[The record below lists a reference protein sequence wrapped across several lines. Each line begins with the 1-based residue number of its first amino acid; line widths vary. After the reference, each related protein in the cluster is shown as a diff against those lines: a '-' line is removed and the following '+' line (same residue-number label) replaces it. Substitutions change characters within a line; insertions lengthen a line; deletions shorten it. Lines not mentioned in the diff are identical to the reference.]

1 MFAKK
6 SNQRNNPWADLT
18 HEKLSDT
25 SDVSVK
31 KQLGDLVS
39 PVKMLDQIFGTKSSG
54 EQYPK
59 ASGREKQ
66 SLKQNQ
72 ENVIFSNSRRS
83 EDIKISQET
92 HAIVIELKKQITFL
106 EKKEKSFTSELSKI
120 KVEQLPAKTGI
131 YYLRFLE
138 WMLLEVKRLI
148 IKVEEGSVWLAT
160 FNQKKKK
167 KLGYWKMYKKHGTT
181 FGLSQER
188 SSATQTG

>member
-18 HEKLSDT
+18 HEKLSD
-25 SDVSVK
+25 SSRPSVK
-31 KQLGDLVS
+31 KQLEDLVS
-39 PVKMLDQIFGTKSSG
+39 PVKMLDQIFGTKSSN

-59 ASGREKQ
+59 IPGREKQ
-66 SLKQNQ
+66 HVKQNQ
-72 ENVIFSNSRRS
+72 ENVIFSNSHRS
-83 EDIKISQET
+83 EDIKIRQET
-92 HAIVIELKKQITFL
+92 NAIATELKKQIAIL
-106 EKKEKSFTSELSKI
+106 ERKEKTFTTELSKI

-160 FNQKKKK
+160 FNSRKKK

-181 FGLSQER
+181 FGLSHER
-188 SSATQTG
+188 SLATQTG

>member
-18 HEKLSDT
+18 HEKLSD
-25 SDVSVK
+25 SSRPSVK
-31 KQLGDLVS
+31 KQLEDLVS
-39 PVKMLDQIFGTKSSG
+39 PVKMLDQIFGTKSSN

-59 ASGREKQ
+59 IPGREKQ
-66 SLKQNQ
+66 HVKQNQ

-83 EDIKISQET
+83 EDIKITQET
-92 HAIVIELKKQITFL
+92 LALVSELKKHVALL
-106 EKKEKSFTSELSKI
+106 EKKEKGLTSELSKI
-120 KVEQLPAKTGI
+120 KVEQLPPKTGI

-148 IKVEEGSVWLAT
+148 IKVEEGSAWLAT
-160 FNQKKKK
+160 FNQRKRK

-181 FGLSQER
+181 FGLSHER
-188 SSATQTG
+188 SLATQTG

>member
-1 MFAKK
+1 
-6 SNQRNNPWADLT
+6 
-18 HEKLSDT
+18 
-25 SDVSVK
+25 
-31 KQLGDLVS
+31 
-39 PVKMLDQIFGTKSSG
+39 MLDQIFGTKSSN

-59 ASGREKQ
+59 IPGREKQ
-66 SLKQNQ
+66 HVKQNQ
-72 ENVIFSNSRRS
+72 ENVIFSNSHRS
-83 EDIKISQET
+83 EDIKIRQET
-92 HAIVIELKKQITFL
+92 NAIATELKKQIAIL
-106 EKKEKSFTSELSKI
+106 ERKEKTFTTELSKI

-160 FNQKKKK
+160 FNSRKKK
-167 KLGYWKMYKKHGTT
+167 KLGYWKMYKKHGTS

>member
-6 SNQRNNPWADLT
+6 SNQKINPWTDLT

-25 SDVSVK
+25 SGLSVK

-39 PVKMLDQIFGTKSSG
+39 PSKMLDQIFGARSSN

-59 ASGREKQ
+59 IPGREKQ
-66 SLKQNQ
+66 SAKQNQ

-83 EDIKISQET
+83 EDIKITQET
-92 HAIVIELKKQITFL
+92 HALVSELKKHVAVL
-106 EKKEKSFTSELSKI
+106 EKKEKSLTSELSKI
-120 KVEQLPAKTGI
+120 KVEQLPPKTGI

-148 IKVEEGSVWLAT
+148 IKVEEGSAWLAT
-160 FNQKKKK
+160 FNQRKRK

-181 FGLSQER
+181 FGLSHER
-188 SSATQTG
+188 SLATQTG

>member
-1 MFAKK
+1 MLAKK
-6 SNQRNNPWADLT
+6 SNQKINPWSDLT
-18 HEKLSDT
+18 REKLSDT
-25 SDVSVK
+25 SGLSVK
-31 KQLGDLVS
+31 KQIGDLVS
-39 PVKMLDQIFGTKSSG
+39 PAKMLDQIFGAKSSN

-59 ASGREKQ
+59 IPGREKQ
-66 SLKQNQ
+66 PAKQSQ
-72 ENVIFSNSRRS
+72 ENVIFSNSHRS
-83 EDIKISQET
+83 EDIKIRQET
-92 HAIVIELKKQITFL
+92 NAIATELKKQIAIL
-106 EKKEKSFTSELSKI
+106 ERKEKTFTTELSKI

-160 FNQKKKK
+160 FNSRKKK
-167 KLGYWKMYKKHGTT
+167 KLGYWKMYKKHGTS

>member
-39 PVKMLDQIFGTKSSG
+39 PVKMLDQIFGAKSSS

-59 ASGREKQ
+59 IPGREKQ

-92 HAIVIELKKQITFL
+92 HAIVIELKKQITIL

-181 FGLSQER
+181 FCLSQER
-188 SSATQTG
+188 TSATQTG